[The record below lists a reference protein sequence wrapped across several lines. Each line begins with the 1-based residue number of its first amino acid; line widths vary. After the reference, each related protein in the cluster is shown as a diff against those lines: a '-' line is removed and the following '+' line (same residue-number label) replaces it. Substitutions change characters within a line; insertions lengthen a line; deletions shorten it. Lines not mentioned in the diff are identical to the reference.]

1 MDSIKLSGKGNIH
14 PGKPNA
20 SYKIFRHKK
29 SGEYSY
35 STSSLGSDYILLKKE
50 YANGDSAYAR
60 VIDLNKRKKAK

>member
-1 MDSIKLSGKGNIH
+1 MDSIKLSGKGNIN
-14 PGKPNA
+14 PGKPNT

-35 STSSLGSDYILLKKE
+35 STSSLGPDYILLKKE

-60 VIDLNKRKKAK
+60 VIDLNKRRKSK